1 MDSVSTNK
9 LIKKND
15 ISNAQ
20 IGIYGLGNF
29 ASQLSWTMVS
39 SYLILFYTDVFGL
52 ATGTVAM
59 LMLVAK
65 IWDGV
70 NDPIMGA
77 IMERTHTKWGRFRP
91 YIAIGSIFLVIFSVN
106 VYCA

>member
-1 MDSVSTNK
+1 MGTNK
-9 LIKKND
+9 NEIRPV
-15 ISNAQ
+15 Q
-20 IGIYGLGNF
+20 IGVYGLGNF

-52 ATGTVAM
+52 ATGAVAI

-70 NDPIMGA
+70 NDPMMGA
-77 IMERTHTKWGRFRP
+77 IMERSRTR
-91 YIAIGSIFLVIFSVN
+91 
-106 VYCA
+106 